1 LYSAGGELSAELAGR
16 LQGDYVR
23 RDPGKLGFEARV
35 SGRLPAT
42 GDWVAASV
50 RLDEGRATIRA
61 VLPRRTEF
69 ARKAPWL
76 TTEEQ
81 VLAANMDTVF
91 VVSALAAEIAVDD
104 AANVRRLERF
114 LALAHESGAQP
125 VVLLTK
131 ADLRDDAR
139 QRALG
144 LARLGVHV
152 VVSSS
157 FTGEGLDELEPYLA
171 PGELPPLAA
180 RAGASG
186 GKAGRARHRA
196 AQASEPGPG
205 APRAQAALNRR
216 RAMITRWR
224 IANAR
229 SRRCATPSSRG
240 TRRYRQRARS
250 AR

>member
-1 LYSAGGELSAELAGR
+1 AGR

-144 LARLGVHV
+144 LTRLGVHV

-157 FTGEGLDELEPYLA
+157 FTGEGLGALPFPRLSAFRGARMRRARRGRARRPRCLA
-171 PGELPPLAA
+171 AGELPPLAA

-186 GKAGRARHRA
+186 GKAGRARDRA

-216 RAMITRWR
+216 RAMITR
-224 IANAR
+224 
-229 SRRCATPSSRG
+229 
-240 TRRYRQRARS
+240 
-250 AR
+250 